1 MVSQSDNRKLY
12 KHKALCKLCKH
23 KSLDNSKLGK
33 WPSGLRRCSKNRKV
47 PSSNLTW
54 SLAGLRDP
62 TSLWGSWWPSGRKCK
77 KRSDWHRV
85 SEAVPSIMA
94 QSWPWGGQI
103 AVKKKRSY
111 MYFYQRVQNMVL
123 QYFEKKF
130 IDRVA
135 TESFLKY
142 SAIWIVFCLF
152 FSQQLCTYW

>member
-54 SLAGLRDP
+54 CLAGLRDP

-103 AVKKKRSY
+103 AVKKKEAICTFTKGYRIWFCNTLKKNSLIG
-111 MYFYQRVQNMVL
+111 L
-123 QYFEKKF
+123 Q
-130 IDRVA
+130 
-135 TESFLKY
+135 LKV
-142 SAIWIVFCLF
+142 S
-152 FSQQLCTYW
+152 